1 MLLASWPFLR
11 KQQLGT
17 LQTTLLRDIQRTE
30 SLLATAGQLIQSSS
44 GFLMYAVVAITIS
57 SFMTLCALIPAAI
70 LLLLVRPLMS
80 RKRSAPP
87 YRDRKE
93 LYPVLRRTYYRY
105 ERCATGVEARFMM
118 AACWRELR
126 APLYVWYHSI
136 TSGSLFQPFSLIFV
150 IVLFL

>member
-80 RKRSAPP
+80 YTSDWR
-87 YRDRKE
+87 
-93 LYPVLRRTYYRY
+93 LTVT
-105 ERCATGVEARFMM
+105 ERII
-118 AACWRELR
+118 
-126 APLYVWYHSI
+126 PS
-136 TSGSLFQPFSLIFV
+136 S
-150 IVLFL
+150 